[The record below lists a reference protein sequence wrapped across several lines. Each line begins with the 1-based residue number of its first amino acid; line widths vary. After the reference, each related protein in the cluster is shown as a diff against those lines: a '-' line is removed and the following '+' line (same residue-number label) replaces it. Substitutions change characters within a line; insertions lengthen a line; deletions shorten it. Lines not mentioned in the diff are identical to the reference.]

1 MISNAQLEEAIAEAN
16 RFIQKAKELKAV
28 RAQPGTEWVHG
39 GVKHTYPPTEV
50 KEHAACKRSSMD
62 LSRAL
67 STLRKGEL

>member
-1 MISNAQLEEAIAEAN
+1 MISDTQLDEAIAEAN
-16 RFIQKAKELKAV
+16 RFLRKAKALKQV
-28 RAQPGTEWVHG
+28 RKNPGKVHRYG
-39 GVKHTYPPTEV
+39 GKEYTFRPSEV